1 MKDIAMVTDL
11 CSWFGGPP
19 NQTKPNNAYLP
30 LHDIPFWKRKT
41 KDIAMVTSDAELG
54 DLQTKP
60 NKTYLS
66 LLIISFWKCQ
76 KNDNVLVTSATDLG
90 DIQTKDNDLE
100 TPSKIEK

>member
-1 MKDIAMVTDL
+1 
-11 CSWFGGPP
+11 
-19 NQTKPNNAYLP
+19 
-30 LHDIPFWKRKT
+30 
-41 KDIAMVTSDAELG
+41 MVTSDAELG